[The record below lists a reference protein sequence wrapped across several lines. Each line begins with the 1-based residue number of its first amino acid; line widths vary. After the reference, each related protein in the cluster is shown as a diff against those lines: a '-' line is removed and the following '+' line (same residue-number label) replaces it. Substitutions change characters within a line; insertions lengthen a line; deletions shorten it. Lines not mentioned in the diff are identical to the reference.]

1 MVYSLCSMKKIIP
14 CLLVFFCLSLG
25 SVLAQTVDTNQVA
38 NESDTSQMHNPRG
51 YARMKQ
57 PPRIVTG
64 KKANGIKAST
74 NKPVEDINVPD
85 SVLRKKHNPNVA
97 ACLAII
103 PGAGQIYN
111 KKYWKLPIV
120 YGALGIS
127 GYFVYDF
134 AHQMNLFKNEFINRR
149 DGHTE
154 KLNPNYTMYTD
165 ENVLAMKNYY
175 RRNMEIA
182 IAVTTV
188 LYCLNILDAYV
199 DAHLYYFDISD
210 DLSMHISPQV
220 NTNYPGISFNHQ
232 KTSLSYGVGL
242 TLNFK

>member
-1 MVYSLCSMKKIIP
+1 MKKIIS

-25 SVLAQTVDTNQVA
+25 SVMAQTVDSTQMA
-38 NESDTSQMHNPRG
+38 NEPDTFQMHSPNE

-57 PPRIVTG
+57 APRIVMG
-64 KKANGIKAST
+64 EKNNGIKAST

-85 SVLRKKHNPNVA
+85 SVLRKRHNPNVA
-97 ACLAII
+97 ACLSLI
-103 PGAGQIYN
+103 PGGGQIYN

-134 AHQMNLFKNEFINRR
+134 AHQMNMFKNEFINRR

-154 KLNPNYTMYTD
+154 KLNPNYSMYTD

-182 IAVTTV
+182 IAVTAI

-210 DLSMHISPQV
+210 NLSMHVSPQI
-220 NTNYPGISFNHQ
+220 NTNYQKISFNHQ
-232 KTSLSYGVGL
+232 RPAFNYGVGL

>member
-1 MVYSLCSMKKIIP
+1 MKKIIF
-14 CLLVFFCLSLG
+14 CLLVFFCLLLG
-25 SVLAQTVDTNQVA
+25 SVMAQTVDSTQMA
-38 NESDTSQMHNPRG
+38 NEPDTSQMHSPNE

-57 PPRIVTG
+57 APRIVMG
-64 KKANGIKAST
+64 EKNNGIKAST

-85 SVLRKKHNPNVA
+85 SVLRKRHNPNVA
-97 ACLAII
+97 ACLSLI
-103 PGAGQIYN
+103 PGGGQIYN

-134 AHQMNLFKNEFINRR
+134 AHQMTMFKNEFINRR

-154 KLNPNYTMYTD
+154 KLNPNYSMYTD

-182 IAVTTV
+182 IAVTAI

-210 DLSMHISPQV
+210 NLSLHVSPQI
-220 NTNYPGISFNHQ
+220 NTNYQTIPFNHQ
-232 KTSLSYGVGL
+232 RPAFNYGVGL

>member
-1 MVYSLCSMKKIIP
+1 MGSL
-14 CLLVFFCLSLG
+14 
-25 SVLAQTVDTNQVA
+25 LAQTVDTNQVK
-38 NESDTSQMHNPRG
+38 NETDTAQGYNPDK
-51 YARMKQ
+51 YTRMKKA
-57 PPRIVTG
+57 PRIASS
-64 KKANGIKAST
+64 KPASGISASS
-74 NKPVEDINVPD
+74 NKPIEDINVPD
-85 SVLRKKHNPNVA
+85 SVLRKKHNPTVA
-97 ACLAII
+97 ACLSII
-103 PGAGQIYN
+103 PGGGQIYN

-120 YGALGIS
+120 YGSLGIS
-127 GYFVYDF
+127 GYFVYNF

-154 KLNPNYTMYTD
+154 KLNPNYAIYTD
-165 ENVLAMKNYY
+165 ENVLAMRSYY

-220 NTNYPGISFNHQ
+220 NTNYQGISFNHQ
-232 KTSLSYGVGL
+232 RTSLSYGVGL

>member
-1 MVYSLCSMKKIIP
+1 MKKIIS
-14 CLLVFFCLSLG
+14 CLLVFFCLLLG
-25 SVLAQTVDTNQVA
+25 SMAAQTIDSTQVA
-38 NESDTSQMHNPRG
+38 NEPDTSQIHNPNG

-57 PPRIVTG
+57 APRIVTG
-64 KKANGIKAST
+64 EKANGIKAST
-74 NKPVEDINVPD
+74 NKPVEDLNVPD
-85 SVLRKKHNPNVA
+85 SVLRKRHNPNVA
-97 ACLAII
+97 ACLSLI
-103 PGAGQIYN
+103 PGGGQIYN

-134 AHQMNLFKNEFINRR
+134 AHQMNMFKNEFINRR

-154 KLNPNYTMYTD
+154 KLNPNYSMYTD

-182 IAVTTV
+182 IAVTAI

-210 DLSMHISPQV
+210 NLSMHVSPQI
-220 NTNYPGISFNHQ
+220 NTNYQKISFNHQ
-232 KTSLSYGVGL
+232 RPTFNYGFGL